1 MFIKSLSFITFIV
14 LSINSFSQYSNEN
27 YSLLWEVTGNNIKE
41 KSYIF
46 GSIHRNNKILFSFP
60 DSLYHALY
68 SSETLAI
75 EADLFSMTEIDVR
88 RGEIPHK
95 FNRKGG
101 IYSKSNEP
109 SKTAYGDED
118 GMPQFID
125 AYFQEYANNIGMNVK
140 FLETVEEQ
148 LSLFSDLSFNFSL
161 KGAWEKDPDIEKK
174 MKALYLKGDSD
185 GLYKLTKNSF
195 RYNQDYFEDFI
206 PNRNKRMADS
216 LELFMNKS
224 SVFCVVGAA
233 HLAGKDGLIDL
244 MRKKNFKVRRVI
256 ANYSDTPIEEKA
268 QIKETKDYVFHDTI
282 IGLKAVFPGK
292 PIVTKELE
300 SLLPDY
306 VQSKL
311 NFTPSN
317 SSIVEIE
324 STILKYTEF
333 GQGNMYSIS
342 ISPSPNLSPE
352 ELSDIFISNPI
363 GNSSTIKSIKNNQ
376 IVIDGISNTY
386 PEGIHYV
393 RIIQSNKSLV
403 IGRTYGGNKFMSSNR
418 HKKFL
423 GNIWL
428 YK

>member
-1 MFIKSLSFITFIV
+1 MFIKVIPFIIFIV
-14 LSINSFSQYSNEN
+14 LSINSYSQHSNDS
-27 YSLLWEVTGNNIKE
+27 YSLLWEVTGNNVKE

-46 GSIHRNNKILFSFP
+46 GSIHKNNKILFSFP

-68 SSETLAI
+68 SSETLAL
-75 EADLFSMTEIDVR
+75 EADLFSMKDIDIR

-95 FNRKGG
+95 FNNKGG
-101 IYSKSNEP
+101 IYSSNNKA

-148 LSLFSDLSFNFSL
+148 LSLFSDLSYNYSL
-161 KGAWEKDPDIEKK
+161 KGFWEKDQDIEKK
-174 MKALYLKGDSD
+174 MRNLYLKGDSE
-185 GLYKLTKNSF
+185 GIYKLIKNSF
-195 RYNQDYFEDFI
+195 RYQQDYFNDFI
-206 PNRNKRMADS
+206 PKRNKRMADS
-216 LELFMNKS
+216 LELFMDKS

-233 HLAGKDGLIDL
+233 HLAGKDGLIDIL
-244 MRKKNFKVRRVI
+244 RKKNYNVRKVI
-256 ANYSDTPIEEKA
+256 ANYSDIPIEEKT
-268 QIKETKDYVFHDTI
+268 QIKETKGYTYHDTI

-292 PIVTKELE
+292 PVVTKEIE

-306 VQSKL
+306 VESKL
-311 NFTPSN
+311 NLAP
-317 SSIVEIE
+317 VKEIIE
-324 STILKYTEF
+324 GEIKILKYTEF
-333 GQGNMYSIS
+333 GQGNIYSIS

-352 ELSDIFISNPI
+352 ELSNVFILNPS
-363 GNSSTIKSIKNNQ
+363 NSSTIKSIKNNQ

-386 PEGIHYV
+386 PEGIHYI
-393 RIIQSNKSLV
+393 RIIQSDKSLV
-403 IGRTYGGNKFMSSNR
+403 IGRTYGGNKYMSSNR
-418 HKKFL
+418 YKKFF

>member
-1 MFIKSLSFITFIV
+1 MLIKTIPFIIFIV
-14 LSINSFSQYSNEN
+14 LSINSYSQYSNDN
-27 YSLLWEVTGNNIKE
+27 YSLLWEVTGKNIKE

-75 EADLFSMTEIDVR
+75 EADLLSMTEIDIR

-95 FNRKGG
+95 FNNKGGG
-101 IYSKSNEP
+101 IYSSSNKA

-148 LSLFSDLSFNFSL
+148 LSLFSDLNYNYSL
-161 KGAWEKDPDIEKK
+161 KDVWSEDQDIEKK
-174 MKALYLKGDSD
+174 MKSLYLKGDSD
-185 GLYKLTKNSF
+185 GLYKLLKNSF
-195 RYNQDYFEDFI
+195 QDKQIQFDNLI

-216 LELFMNKS
+216 LELFMAES

-244 MRKKNFKVRRVI
+244 LRKKNYNVRKVT
-256 ANYSDTPIEEKA
+256 ANYSDIPIEEKT
-268 QIKETKDYVFHDTI
+268 QIKETKGYTFHDTI
-282 IGLKAVFPGK
+282 IGLKAEFPGK
-292 PIVTKELE
+292 PILTKETE

-306 VQSKL
+306 LQSKL
-311 NFTPSN
+311 NSAP
-317 SSIVEIE
+317 VKEIME
-324 STILKYTEF
+324 EELKVLKYTEF
-333 GQGNMYSIS
+333 GQGNIYSIS

-352 ELSDIFISNPI
+352 ELSNVFISNPS
-363 GNSSTIKSIKNNQ
+363 NSSTIKSIKNNQ

-386 PEGIHYV
+386 PEGIHYI
-393 RIIQSNKSLV
+393 RIIQTDKSLV
-403 IGRTYGGNKFMSSNR
+403 IGRTYGGNKYMSSNR
-418 HKKFL
+418 YKKFL